1 MDISIGEVLYQ
12 RLPVYLELRDKR
24 GLAEYRVRLTL
35 PQSQSGKIDVV
46 VPILHLDEA
55 FTIGSAWLVTPSPSP
70 RFMDIMKLDL
80 TNMGTHQHLPAGS
93 SLQLSFPIHLAPY
106 P

>member
-24 GLAEYRVRLTL
+24 GLAEYRVKLTL

-55 FTIGSAWLVTPSPSP
+55 FTIGSAWLVTPSTPG
-70 RFMDIMKLDL
+70 FMDIMKLDF
-80 TNMGTHQHLPAGS
+80 TNMGTHQHLIAGT
-93 SLQLSFPIHLAPY
+93 SLQLSFLIHLSPY